1 MKIKKA
7 VLLLTILIFA
17 VLISVTNSPRIA
29 GDFNELAY
37 GAVCESAPAFN
48 TIPPGLSIENKSICG
63 RDDEKTVFKS
73 AVSYFL
79 EKHENSPPN

>member
-7 VLLLTILIFA
+7 ALLLAILIFT

-29 GDFNELAY
+29 GDFNELTH
-37 GAVCESAPAFN
+37 GAVCDSAPALN
-48 TIPPGLSIENKSICG
+48 TIPPGLSIENKSMCG

-79 EKHENSPPN
+79 EKHENSPPD